1 MLTNT
6 LNPII
11 FHAGF
16 ITVRWYG
23 LFLTIGI
30 ILAVIIYQKL
40 FKAKNY
46 SIDLV
51 YDLSIW
57 LVIGCLIGAR
67 LGHIIFYN
75 LDYFLKN
82 PLEIIMIN
90 HGGLASHGMT
100 IGIILTLVLYQ
111 KIKKI
116 DIRKY
121 FDLLIIPIPLLATFI
136 RIGNFFNSEIVGK
149 VTTVPWGVY
158 FPKNDNGQMVL
169 RHASQL
175 YESLTALVIFG
186 IIYFVY
192 KKYKNLPQYFI
203 TNLFLL
209 LYFST
214 RFILEF
220 FKEKFNLF
228 DFPLST
234 GQLLSIPF
242 ILWAV
247 YWFVF
252 SRGTRHI
259 SYNK

>member
-1 MLTNT
+1 MFIDN

-11 FHAGF
+11 FHYNF
-16 ITVRWYG
+16 ITIRWYG

-30 ILAVIIYQKL
+30 ILTILIYHKL
-40 FKAKNY
+40 FKEKKY
-46 SIDLV
+46 SLDLV

-57 LVIGCLIGAR
+57 LIIGGLIGAR

-75 LDYFLKN
+75 LDYFLLH
-82 PLEIIMIN
+82 PTEIIMIN

-100 IGIILTLVLYQ
+100 IGILITVWLFQ
-111 KIKKI
+111 KIKKTNI
-116 DIRKY
+116 KKY
-121 FDLLIIPIPLLATFI
+121 FDLLVIPIPLLATFI
-136 RIGNFFNSEIVGK
+136 RLGNFFNSEIVGK
-149 VTTVPWGVY
+149 PTTMPWGIY
-158 FPKNDNGQMVL
+158 FPKFDNGQMIL

-252 SRGTRHI
+252 S
-259 SYNK
+259 